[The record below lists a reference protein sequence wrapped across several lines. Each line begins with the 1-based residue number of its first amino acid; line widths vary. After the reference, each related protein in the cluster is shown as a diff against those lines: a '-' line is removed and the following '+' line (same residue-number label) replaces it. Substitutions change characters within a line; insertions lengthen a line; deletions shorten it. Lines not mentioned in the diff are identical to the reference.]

1 MRTHNLVFSQQSTDE
16 LVMNVSG
23 SDGQPVTSLRLQ
35 AGDVENLTAALGH
48 FRTNMT
54 PEIARAAPDITHV
67 GPFDPM
73 WCAVRLEGHTAL
85 FLRHPGLGWL
95 MFALPEQES
104 VALGNTLLGDARPP
118 VAANAEPASWTDTF
132 PIKTNFKERVS
143 EDVLATA
150 A

>member
-1 MRTHNLVFSQQSTDE
+1 MRSHNLVFSQQSPEE
-16 LVMNVSG
+16 LVMNVTSA
-23 SDGQPVTSLRLQ
+23 DGQPAVSIRMQ
-35 AGDVENLTAALGH
+35 AADVENLTAALSH

-54 PEIARAAPDITHV
+54 PEIARSAPDITHT

-73 WCAVRLEGHTAL
+73 WCAVRLDGHTAM

-95 MFALPEQES
+95 MFALPPQEAM
-104 VALGNTLLGDARPP
+104 ALGSTLVGEQTPTVTP
-118 VAANAEPASWTDTF
+118 NAEPASWTDTF

-143 EDVLATA
+143 EDMLADA